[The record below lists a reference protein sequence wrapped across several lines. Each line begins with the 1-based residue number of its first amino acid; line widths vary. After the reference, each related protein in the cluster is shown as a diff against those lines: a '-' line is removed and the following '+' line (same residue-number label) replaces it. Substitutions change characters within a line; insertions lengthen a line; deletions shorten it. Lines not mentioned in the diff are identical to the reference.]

1 MCKGKK
7 DAETDSVEV
16 SLLAFGPISWAPHKR
31 DCPLG
36 YHPTRDSPSRLYEW
50 TYMTC
55 GPDSVHSWSCW
66 NAWIRALN
74 ESQPSDRSLRAPL
87 TSPLFDCAR
96 CRANTSEVAEKA
108 KGECF
113 RKARKIQPAS
123 MSERNRRHA
132 SRRAERVQTVAAA
145 PVARCPPR
153 KVKRVW
159 FMSRSAD

>member
-1 MCKGKK
+1 MCKGKR
-7 DAETDSVEV
+7 DAETDSVKV

-31 DCPLG
+31 ECPLG
-36 YHPTRDSPSRLYEW
+36 YPSHQRSPHLLYEW

-87 TSPLFDCAR
+87 TAPLFECAWH
-96 CRANTSEVAEKA
+96 RANTSEAAKKI

-113 RKARKIQPAS
+113 QKARKIQLAS
-123 MSERNRRHA
+123 ISERNRRDA
-132 SRRAERVQTVAAA
+132 SRRVALSGACA
-145 PVARCPPR
+145 D
-153 KVKRVW
+153 
-159 FMSRSAD
+159 SRRSSGGKMPA